1 MTTRIA
7 LWFGLTL
14 SLLAVSPFAF
24 AEDDASGE
32 HILGNWGGIRTALE
46 DKGVTVESILTLD
59 SLSNVSGGV
68 QRNTAWL
75 GNYDLTATFDTEKM
89 GLWSGGTLFAY
100 FLGDFGD
107 EISKYSGEAQVV
119 DNIEAYSTAK
129 LYEFWYEH
137 SFGDG
142 KFSALVGLHDLN
154 SEFYALDYAGTLLNS
169 SFGIGI
175 DVAQVGPSIFSTTSL
190 AVRLKAQP
198 TDHTYA
204 LTALY
209 DGVPGDP
216 EKPHGTHIKLKKDD
230 GLFWANEAGII
241 SAEGEHHYKAGLG
254 FWYTN
259 PKYEDFAGAERSMN
273 RGLYTIGEATVYSE
287 DSESEQGLG
296 AFYQLGFAAGDRNQF
311 SQYLGAGLTY
321 TGLIPSRDED
331 VFSIALARAANSDA
345 YRNSAEE
352 SDRAETVFEATYR
365 APITGYLSVQP
376 DFQYVLNP
384 STDPGLKDSVVLGVR
399 VELAM

>member
-1 MTTRIA
+1 MSKRV
-7 LWFGLTL
+7 LL
-14 SLLAVSPFAF
+14 LLAFLSAIFAMGPFALT
-24 AEDDASGE
+24 EDDSDAHLFGT
-32 HILGNWGGIRTALE
+32 WGGVRTGLAE
-46 DKGVTVESILTLD
+46 KGVTLESILTVD
-59 SLSNVSGGV
+59 SLSNVSGGLS
-68 QRNTAWL
+68 RKSAWL

-100 FLGDFGD
+100 FLGDFGN
-107 EISKYSGEAQVV
+107 EISKYSGETQVV

-137 SFGDG
+137 SFMDG

-154 SEFYALDYAGTLLNS
+154 SEFYALDYAGTLINS
-169 SFGIGI
+169 SFGIGV

-198 TDHTYA
+198 TAHTYA

-216 EKPHGTHIKLKKDD
+216 EKPRGTHIKLKKDD
-230 GLFWANEAGII
+230 GLFWANELGIL
-241 SAEGEHHYKAGLG
+241 SAEGEAHYKAGLG

-259 PKYEDFAGAERSMN
+259 PKYADFAEVERTMN
-273 RGLYTIGEATVYSE
+273 RGIYTIGEATLYSE
-287 DSESEQGLG
+287 GEESDQGLG
-296 AFYQLGFAAGDRNQF
+296 AFYQLGFAAGDRNQLSNYF
-311 SQYLGAGLTY
+311 GAGLSY

-331 VFSIALARAANSDA
+331 VFCVGMARAGTSEA
-345 YRNSAEE
+345 YRNSVEE
-352 SDRAETVFEATYR
+352 SERAETVFEATYR

-376 DFQYVLNP
+376 DFQYVINP
-384 STDPGLKDSVVLGVR
+384 SADPSVKDSVVLGVR